1 MIRPIGDLF
10 SVAKADLIVAGS
22 HPCVAKGFK
31 QEGRAAMPRPLRIRP
46 EEPVDL
52 NIAAKLLQSHGL
64 TPKRFTKA
72 GRRIGKTPDFRV
84 MRGENLVAFCEVKS
98 PRDDWLDTQLE
109 EATHGGI
116 VGGCHKDPV
125 FNRLSRIIRKAASQ
139 FDAVN
144 ASHDVPN
151 ILILV
156 NHDDM
161 SDYGDLRETV
171 TGRFH
176 SDDGSRHPTVM
187 PVSEGR
193 IKEVKTRID
202 AYAWFDFE
210 TRRLQGR
217 MLNELSEHFDA
228 ICSMFGIDK
237 SKIVG

>member
-1 MIRPIGDLF
+1 MDL
-10 SVAKADLIVAGS
+10 
-22 HPCVAKGFK
+22 CV
-31 QEGRAAMPRPLRIRP
+31 
-46 EEPVDL
+46 
-52 NIAAKLLQSHGL
+52 AAKLLQSHGL

-72 GRRIGKTPDFRV
+72 EIGLGMTPDFRV
-84 MRGENLVAFCEVKS
+84 MRGKNLVAFCEVKS
-98 PRDDWLDTQLE
+98 PRDDWLDTQLA
-109 EATHGGI
+109 EATHGEI
-116 VGGCHKDPV
+116 VGGYRKDPV
-125 FNRLSRIIRKAASQ
+125 FNRLSSIIRKAASQ

-144 ASHDVPN
+144 SSHDVPN
-151 ILILV
+151 ILVLV

-171 TGRFH
+171 TGMFH
-176 SDDGSRHPTVM
+176 SDDGSRHSTVM

-217 MLNELSEHFDA
+217 MLNEFSEHLDA
-228 ICSMFGIDK
+228 ICLMFGIDK